1 MKLYDQL
8 IYITDFG
15 YELCTFVE
23 EGKRGQLIVHISSGT
38 FLGHEFSLP
47 EVDIKPYSKTL
58 IRELQRTFK
67 NGPEFSDKF

>member
-1 MKLYDQL
+1 MKLCDQL

-23 EGKRGQLIVHISSGT
+23 EGKRGQFIVHIDSGT
-38 FLGHEFSLP
+38 FLGRELSLP

-58 IRELQRTFK
+58 IKELQRTFK